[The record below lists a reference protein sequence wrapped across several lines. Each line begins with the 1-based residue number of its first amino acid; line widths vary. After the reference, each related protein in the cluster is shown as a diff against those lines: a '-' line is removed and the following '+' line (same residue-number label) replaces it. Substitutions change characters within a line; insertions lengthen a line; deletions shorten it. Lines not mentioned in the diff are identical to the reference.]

1 MQLASLFDNLS
12 DYIAAIVGLGT
23 AACALV
29 DSSKAFFG
37 GISNCGFGHIK
48 RVVKKLLPESAY
60 IKKLDTPFNITQILS
75 TLRANWL
82 NGMPLAEQKALAKTL
97 LKLNLNR
104 TNAPLLA
111 KLTGVDEA
119 TLTVIADKNPSG
131 IALTQ
136 VESSVLERLD
146 LMLDILL
153 DEGYQRADQ
162 SYRNSAKAWSSAIAV
177 MLAVVGSW
185 LATDGVFDNISLG
198 GAIFAGLA
206 ATPVAPLTKDLTSAL
221 ATFVKATPFIKH

>member
-104 TNAPLLA
+104 TNASLLA

-119 TLTVIADKNPSG
+119 TLTVIADKKPSG
-131 IALTQ
+131 IALTHE
-136 VESSVLERLD
+136 ESSVLERLD

-177 MLAVVGSW
+177 MLAVVGGW
-185 LATDGVFDNISLG
+185 LAIDGVFDKISLG
-198 GAIFAGLA
+198 AAIFAGLA

-221 ATFVKATPFIKH
+221 ATFVKAAPFIKQ